1 MGRMLCVAMLLGFVA
16 VMVCEQKSAEPMPNK
31 VRFADVSRDAGQ
43 AVDMAPSFPSRPT
56 TAARADSRRADL
68 PVQHPISAG

>member
-43 AVDMAPSFPSRPT
+43 AVDMAAEFSQQT
-56 TAARADSRRADL
+56 DHRRA
-68 PVQHPISAG
+68 SRFA